1 MHKII
6 WLKPILENL
15 KPVLI
20 EIFIGS
26 FFLNLLAI
34 SVPIFVLQVYDR
46 VISHSGISTLQGLTI
61 GMLGV
66 VFFDFVLRQTRS
78 TLMQKVAINIDVK
91 VNDSL
96 FEKITS
102 LPLQKIESTSGSYWQ
117 LLFQD
122 VITIRNTL
130 SGSAALLLCDLPFA
144 IIFIIFIFIIASP
157 IAWILILIFAV
168 FTLTAW
174 RASQTVTAASKDEK
188 NKIVSKD
195 SLLTELISARST
207 IKSLSFSQS
216 SKYDWDIAQESL
228 IESSILRGNRTDF
241 FVNLGHSLTM
251 TTTVIITTAGAI
263 SIIDKELTIG
273 ALIATNM
280 LAGRILGPLNQ
291 LIGAWRIFTN
301 FKESIN
307 RLDNVFSQYNDTSH
321 SYIRVDNKPKSLT
334 LDKVSFNYSKKEKYV
349 LNDINLKIDTG
360 SINTI
365 IGPNGCGKTT
375 LLKTIL
381 GLYSPSKGRILIDGA
396 DINQIGRDDLD
407 QLIGYVPQETFLFNC
422 SIKENILKS
431 KTDASDDE
439 IINACKAVNLHKII
453 LDMPDGYG
461 TLVGEQGQNLSSG
474 IRRRICIARSLLG
487 QPPILIMDEPSN
499 NLDQES
505 EIIFTKFLQKISN
518 EKCIIIVSH
527 NSAIIN
533 VSKNLILLNKG
544 KIIKSGTKEIV
555 IEALNKISL

>member
-1 MHKII
+1 
-6 WLKPILENL
+6 
-15 KPVLI
+15 
-20 EIFIGS
+20 
-26 FFLNLLAI
+26 
-34 SVPIFVLQVYDR
+34 
-46 VISHSGISTLQGLTI
+46 
-61 GMLGV
+61 
-66 VFFDFVLRQTRS
+66 
-78 TLMQKVAINIDVK
+78 
-91 VNDSL
+91 
-96 FEKITS
+96 
-102 LPLQKIESTSGSYWQ
+102 
-117 LLFQD
+117 
-122 VITIRNTL
+122 
-130 SGSAALLLCDLPFA
+130 
-144 IIFIIFIFIIASP
+144 
-157 IAWILILIFAV
+157 
-168 FTLTAW
+168 
-174 RASQTVTAASKDEK
+174 
-188 NKIVSKD
+188 
-195 SLLTELISARST
+195 
-207 IKSLSFSQS
+207 
-216 SKYDWDIAQESL
+216 
-228 IESSILRGNRTDF
+228 
-241 FVNLGHSLTM
+241 
-251 TTTVIITTAGAI
+251 
-263 SIIDKELTIG
+263 
-273 ALIATNM
+273 
-280 LAGRILGPLNQ
+280 
-291 LIGAWRIFTN
+291 
-301 FKESIN
+301 
-307 RLDNVFSQYNDTSH
+307 
-321 SYIRVDNKPKSLT
+321 NKPKSIT

-544 KIIKSGTKEIV
+544 K
-555 IEALNKISL
+555 